1 MRLSDSFLEQLR
13 ANTDIESVISPYVN
27 LRRRGKNLVG
37 LCPFHNEKTPSF
49 TVYPENGSFYCFGC
63 GVGGDVITFVR
74 RMENFDY
81 MEAVKQLADRAG
93 MALPEDGY
101 DDTLAKKRTAVLA
114 ANRAAAKFFH
124 SQLFTDRG
132 RHALNYFLDRGLT
145 METIRHFGLGFAPDD
160 WRALKN
166 HLNEQGFDDILLES
180 ANLLRR
186 SDKNGKVSY
195 YDNFRNRVMFPI
207 IDPRGNVIA
216 FGGRVL
222 DDSKPKYINTSDTLV
237 YKKSNGVFALNF
249 AKNGNDGKLIIAEG
263 YMDVIALH
271 QAGFTNAVAC
281 LGTALTKEQ
290 ANLLSRYADEIIL
303 SYDADE
309 AGQKATARALGIF
322 GTTGMEIKVLR
333 LTGGKDPD
341 EIIKKYGAQ
350 RFRDIINGA
359 ANDTEYRLLRARQ
372 GIDLSTDDGKVKY
385 LSAAT
390 EVLAG
395 IPSPVE
401 VDVYASR
408 LANELGVD
416 KLAIES
422 QVKYK
427 REGLR
432 KRRMAQREQDQKRL
446 LINGQNT
453 KNPERSQHL
462 RAAKAEETLI
472 ASLMRNPDFYN
483 KLKDEL
489 SADYFV
495 TALNRRI
502 FSVILS
508 RLDEG
513 GNTEPYF
520 LSSEFTPDEM
530 DNYMNKKCGFL
541 GVTHGYSSD
550 SRDLEKSIREND
562 EHRAD
567 AVKATSV
574 MAYQIQKFI
583 GSYTAAMNGLDAVV
597 FTAGMGENNPELRD
611 RACTDMDYYG
621 IKIDRELNAKVH
633 HQPNTVEISTPD
645 SKVKVYV
652 LPTNEELMIASDTE
666 AIVRKLGK

>member
-74 RMENFDY
+74 RMENLDY

-530 DNYMNKKCGFL
+530 DEVERIFR
-541 GVTHGYSSD
+541 S
-550 SRDLEKSIREND
+550 
-562 EHRAD
+562 
-567 AVKATSV
+567 ATQLS
-574 MAYQIQKFI
+574 
-583 GSYTAAMNGLDAVV
+583 
-597 FTAGMGENNPELRD
+597 
-611 RACTDMDYYG
+611 
-621 IKIDRELNAKVH
+621 
-633 HQPNTVEISTPD
+633 NTVEECVDCI
-645 SKVKVYV
+645 KILK
-652 LPTNEELMIASDTE
+652 EEKNKPESIKASDLSDDDF
-666 AIVRKLGK
+666 AKLFRPDKQD

>member
-74 RMENFDY
+74 RMENLDY

-290 ANLLSRYADEIIL
+290 ANLLSRYANEIII

-359 ANDTEYRLLRARQ
+359 ANDTEYRLIRARQ

-483 KLKDEL
+483 KLKYEL

-495 TALNRRI
+495 TAFNRRI

-530 DNYMNKKCGFL
+530 DEVERIFR
-541 GVTHGYSSD
+541 S
-550 SRDLEKSIREND
+550 
-562 EHRAD
+562 
-567 AVKATSV
+567 
-574 MAYQIQKFI
+574 
-583 GSYTAAMNGLDAVV
+583 AAQLS
-597 FTAGMGENNPELRD
+597 
-611 RACTDMDYYG
+611 
-621 IKIDRELNAKVH
+621 
-633 HQPNTVEISTPD
+633 NTVEECADCIKILKEEKNKPESIKASELSDDDFAKLFRPD
-645 SKVKVYV
+645 KQ
-652 LPTNEELMIASDTE
+652 D
-666 AIVRKLGK
+666 

>member
-74 RMENFDY
+74 RMENLDY

-290 ANLLSRYADEIIL
+290 ANLFSRYADEIIL

-530 DNYMNKKCGFL
+530 DEVERIFR
-541 GVTHGYSSD
+541 S
-550 SRDLEKSIREND
+550 
-562 EHRAD
+562 
-567 AVKATSV
+567 
-574 MAYQIQKFI
+574 
-583 GSYTAAMNGLDAVV
+583 AAQLS
-597 FTAGMGENNPELRD
+597 
-611 RACTDMDYYG
+611 
-621 IKIDRELNAKVH
+621 
-633 HQPNTVEISTPD
+633 NTVEECVDCI
-645 SKVKVYV
+645 KILK
-652 LPTNEELMIASDTE
+652 EEKNKPESIKASDLSDDDF
-666 AIVRKLGK
+666 AKLFRPDKRE

>member
-74 RMENFDY
+74 RMENLDY

-114 ANRAAAKFFH
+114 ANRATAKFFH
-124 SQLFTDRG
+124 SQLFNDRG

-290 ANLLSRYADEIIL
+290 ANLLSRYANEIIL

-530 DNYMNKKCGFL
+530 DEVERIFR
-541 GVTHGYSSD
+541 S
-550 SRDLEKSIREND
+550 
-562 EHRAD
+562 
-567 AVKATSV
+567 
-574 MAYQIQKFI
+574 
-583 GSYTAAMNGLDAVV
+583 AAQLS
-597 FTAGMGENNPELRD
+597 
-611 RACTDMDYYG
+611 
-621 IKIDRELNAKVH
+621 
-633 HQPNTVEISTPD
+633 NTVEECVDCIKILKEEKNKPESIKASELSDDDFAKLFRPD
-645 SKVKVYV
+645 KQ
-652 LPTNEELMIASDTE
+652 D
-666 AIVRKLGK
+666 

>member
-74 RMENFDY
+74 RMENLDY

-290 ANLLSRYADEIIL
+290 ANLLSRYADTIIL

-322 GTTGMEIKVLR
+322 GTTGMEIKVLH
-333 LTGGKDPD
+333 LEGGKDPD
-341 EIIKKYGAQ
+341 EIIKNYGAQ
-350 RFRDIINGA
+350 RFQAIIDGA
-359 ANDTEYRLLRARQ
+359 ANDTEYRLLKARQ
-372 GIDLSTDDGKVKY
+372 GIDLATDDGKVKY
-385 LSAAT
+385 LSVAA
-390 EVLAG
+390 EILAEIG
-395 IPSPVE
+395 SPVE

-408 LANELGVD
+408 LAHELGVD
-416 KLAIES
+416 KLAIQS

-427 REGLR
+427 REGLK
-432 KRRMAQREQDQKRL
+432 KRRAVKREQEQTRL

-453 KNPERSQHL
+453 KNPERAQHL

-483 KLKDEL
+483 KLKDGL

-502 FSVILS
+502 FSVVLS
-508 RLDEG
+508 RLEEG

-530 DNYMNKKCGFL
+530 DEVERIFRSAAQLSNTVDECADCIKILKEEKNKPE
-541 GVTHGYSSD
+541 T
-550 SRDLEKSIREND
+550 
-562 EHRAD
+562 
-567 AVKATSV
+567 VKAS
-574 MAYQIQKFI
+574 
-583 GSYTAAMNGLDAVV
+583 
-597 FTAGMGENNPELRD
+597 ELSDEDFAKLFRSD
-611 RACTDMDYYG
+611 
-621 IKIDRELNAKVH
+621 KRE
-633 HQPNTVEISTPD
+633 
-645 SKVKVYV
+645 
-652 LPTNEELMIASDTE
+652 
-666 AIVRKLGK
+666 

>member
-1 MRLSDSFLEQLR
+1 MRLSDAFLEQLR

-74 RMENFDY
+74 RMENLDY

-124 SQLFTDRG
+124 AQLFTEQG
-132 RHALNYFLDRGLT
+132 RQALDYFLDRGLAP
-145 METIRHFGLGFAPDD
+145 ETIRHFGLGFAPND
-160 WRALKN
+160 WRALKR

-290 ANLLSRYADEIIL
+290 ANLLSRYADTIIL

-322 GTTGMEIKVLR
+322 GTTGMEIKVLH
-333 LTGGKDPD
+333 LEGGKDPD

-350 RFRDIINGA
+350 RFQAIIDGA
-359 ANDTEYRLLRARQ
+359 ANDTEYRLLKARQ
-372 GIDLSTDDGKVKY
+372 GIDLATDDGKVKY
-385 LSAAT
+385 LSAAA
-390 EVLAG
+390 EILAEIG
-395 IPSPVE
+395 SPVE

-408 LANELGVD
+408 LAHELGVD
-416 KLAIES
+416 KLAIQS

-427 REGLR
+427 REGLK
-432 KRRMAQREQDQKRL
+432 KRRAVKREQEQTRL

-453 KNPERSQHL
+453 KNPERAQHL

-483 KLKDEL
+483 KLKDGL

-502 FSVILS
+502 FSVVLS
-508 RLDEG
+508 RLEEG

-530 DNYMNKKCGFL
+530 DEVERIFRSAAQLSNTVDECADCIKILKEEKNKSE
-541 GVTHGYSSD
+541 T
-550 SRDLEKSIREND
+550 
-562 EHRAD
+562 
-567 AVKATSV
+567 VKAS
-574 MAYQIQKFI
+574 
-583 GSYTAAMNGLDAVV
+583 
-597 FTAGMGENNPELRD
+597 ELSDEDFAKLFRSD
-611 RACTDMDYYG
+611 
-621 IKIDRELNAKVH
+621 KRE
-633 HQPNTVEISTPD
+633 
-645 SKVKVYV
+645 
-652 LPTNEELMIASDTE
+652 
-666 AIVRKLGK
+666 

>member
-74 RMENFDY
+74 RMENLDY

-290 ANLLSRYADEIIL
+290 ANLLSRYADTIIL

-322 GTTGMEIKVLR
+322 GTTGMEIKVLH
-333 LTGGKDPD
+333 LEGGKDPD
-341 EIIKKYGAQ
+341 EIIKNYGAQ
-350 RFRDIINGA
+350 RFQAIVDGA
-359 ANDTEYRLLRARQ
+359 ANDTEYRLLKARQ
-372 GIDLSTDDGKVKY
+372 GIDLATDDGKVKY
-385 LSAAT
+385 LSAAA
-390 EVLAG
+390 EILAEIG
-395 IPSPVE
+395 SPVE

-408 LANELGVD
+408 LAHELGVD
-416 KLAIES
+416 KLAIQS

-427 REGLR
+427 REGLK
-432 KRRMAQREQDQKRL
+432 KRRAVKREQEQTRL

-453 KNPERSQHL
+453 KNPERAQHL

-483 KLKDEL
+483 KLKDGL

-502 FSVILS
+502 FSVVLS
-508 RLDEG
+508 RLEEG

-530 DNYMNKKCGFL
+530 DEVERIFRSAAQLSNT
-541 GVTHGYSSD
+541 V
-550 SRDLEKSIREND
+550 D
-562 EHRAD
+562 ECAD
-567 AVKATSV
+567 
-574 MAYQIQKFI
+574 
-583 GSYTAAMNGLDAVV
+583 
-597 FTAGMGENNPELRD
+597 
-611 RACTDMDYYG
+611 C
-621 IKIDRELNAKVH
+621 IKILKEEKNKPESIKASELSDDDFAKLFR
-633 HQPNTVEISTPD
+633 PD
-645 SKVKVYV
+645 KQ
-652 LPTNEELMIASDTE
+652 D
-666 AIVRKLGK
+666 

>member
-1 MRLSDSFLEQLR
+1 MRLSDAFLEQLR

-74 RMENFDY
+74 RMENLDY

-124 SQLFTDRG
+124 AQLYTEQG
-132 RHALNYFLDRGLT
+132 RQALDYFLDRGLAP
-145 METIRHFGLGFAPDD
+145 ETIRHFGLGFAPND
-160 WRALKN
+160 WRTLKR
-166 HLNEQGFDDILLES
+166 HLNEQGFDDVLLES

-290 ANLLSRYADEIIL
+290 ANLLSRYADTIVL

-322 GTTGMEIKVLR
+322 GTTGMEIKVLH
-333 LTGGKDPD
+333 LEGGKDPD
-341 EIIKKYGAQ
+341 EIIKNYGAQ
-350 RFRDIINGA
+350 RFQAIIDGA
-359 ANDTEYRLLRARQ
+359 ANDTEYRLLKARQ
-372 GIDLSTDDGKVKY
+372 GIDLATDDGKVKY
-385 LSAAT
+385 LSAAA
-390 EVLAG
+390 EILAEIG
-395 IPSPVE
+395 SPVE

-408 LANELGVD
+408 LAHELGVD
-416 KLAIES
+416 KLAIQS

-427 REGLR
+427 REGLK
-432 KRRMAQREQDQKRL
+432 KRRAVKREQEQTRL

-453 KNPERSQHL
+453 KNPERAQHL

-483 KLKDEL
+483 KLKDGL

-502 FSVILS
+502 FSVVLS
-508 RLDEG
+508 RLEEG

-530 DNYMNKKCGFL
+530 DEVERIFRSAVQLSNTVDECADCIKILKEEKNKPE
-541 GVTHGYSSD
+541 T
-550 SRDLEKSIREND
+550 
-562 EHRAD
+562 
-567 AVKATSV
+567 VKAS
-574 MAYQIQKFI
+574 
-583 GSYTAAMNGLDAVV
+583 
-597 FTAGMGENNPELRD
+597 ELSDEDFAKLFRSD
-611 RACTDMDYYG
+611 
-621 IKIDRELNAKVH
+621 KRE
-633 HQPNTVEISTPD
+633 
-645 SKVKVYV
+645 
-652 LPTNEELMIASDTE
+652 
-666 AIVRKLGK
+666 

>member
-1 MRLSDSFLEQLR
+1 MRLSDAFLEQLR

-74 RMENFDY
+74 RMENLDY

-124 SQLFTDRG
+124 AQLYTEQG
-132 RHALNYFLDRGLT
+132 RQALDYFLDRGLAP
-145 METIRHFGLGFAPDD
+145 ETIRHFGLGFAPND
-160 WRALKN
+160 WRALKR
-166 HLNEQGFDDILLES
+166 HLNEQGFDDVLLES

-186 SDKNGKVSY
+186 SNKNGKVSY

-290 ANLLSRYADEIIL
+290 ANLLSRYADTIIL

-322 GTTGMEIKVLR
+322 GTTGMEIKVLH
-333 LTGGKDPD
+333 LEGGKDPD
-341 EIIKKYGAQ
+341 EIIKNYGAQ
-350 RFRDIINGA
+350 RFQAIIDGA
-359 ANDTEYRLLRARQ
+359 ANDTEYRLLKARQ
-372 GIDLSTDDGKVKY
+372 GIDLATDDGKVKY
-385 LSAAT
+385 LSVAA
-390 EVLAG
+390 EILAEIG
-395 IPSPVE
+395 SPVE

-408 LANELGVD
+408 LAHELGVD
-416 KLAIES
+416 KLAIQS

-427 REGLR
+427 REGLK
-432 KRRMAQREQDQKRL
+432 KRRAVKREQEQTRL

-483 KLKDEL
+483 KLKDGL

-495 TALNRRI
+495 TAFNRRI
-502 FSVILS
+502 FSVVLS
-508 RLDEG
+508 RLEEG

-530 DNYMNKKCGFL
+530 DEVERIFRSAAQLSNTVDECADCIKILKEEKNKPE
-541 GVTHGYSSD
+541 T
-550 SRDLEKSIREND
+550 
-562 EHRAD
+562 
-567 AVKATSV
+567 VKAS
-574 MAYQIQKFI
+574 
-583 GSYTAAMNGLDAVV
+583 
-597 FTAGMGENNPELRD
+597 ELSDEDFAKLFRSD
-611 RACTDMDYYG
+611 
-621 IKIDRELNAKVH
+621 KRE
-633 HQPNTVEISTPD
+633 
-645 SKVKVYV
+645 
-652 LPTNEELMIASDTE
+652 
-666 AIVRKLGK
+666 

>member
-1 MRLSDSFLEQLR
+1 MRLSDAFLEQLR

-74 RMENFDY
+74 RMENLDY

-93 MALPEDGY
+93 MAMPEDGY

-124 SQLFTDRG
+124 SQLFTEQG
-132 RHALNYFLDRGLT
+132 RQALDYFLDRGLAP
-145 METIRHFGLGFAPDD
+145 ETIRHFGLGFAPND
-160 WRALKN
+160 WRALKR
-166 HLNEQGFDDILLES
+166 HLNEQGFDDVLLES

-290 ANLLSRYADEIIL
+290 ANLLSRYADTIIL

-322 GTTGMEIKVLR
+322 GTTGMEIKVLH
-333 LTGGKDPD
+333 LEGGKDPD
-341 EIIKKYGAQ
+341 EIIKNYGAQ
-350 RFRDIINGA
+350 RFQAIIDGA
-359 ANDTEYRLLRARQ
+359 ANDTEYRLLKARQ
-372 GIDLSTDDGKVKY
+372 GIDLATDDGKVKY
-385 LSAAT
+385 LSVAA
-390 EVLAG
+390 EILAEIG
-395 IPSPVE
+395 SPVE

-408 LANELGVD
+408 LAHELGVD
-416 KLAIES
+416 KLAIQS

-427 REGLR
+427 REGLK
-432 KRRMAQREQDQKRL
+432 KRRAVKREQEQTRL

-453 KNPERSQHL
+453 KNPERAQHL

-483 KLKDEL
+483 KLKDGL

-495 TALNRRI
+495 TAFNRRI
-502 FSVILS
+502 FSVVLS
-508 RLDEG
+508 RLEEG

-530 DNYMNKKCGFL
+530 DEVERIFRSAAQLSNTVDECADCIKILKEEKNKPE
-541 GVTHGYSSD
+541 T
-550 SRDLEKSIREND
+550 
-562 EHRAD
+562 
-567 AVKATSV
+567 VKAS
-574 MAYQIQKFI
+574 
-583 GSYTAAMNGLDAVV
+583 
-597 FTAGMGENNPELRD
+597 ELSDEDFAKLFRSD
-611 RACTDMDYYG
+611 
-621 IKIDRELNAKVH
+621 KRE
-633 HQPNTVEISTPD
+633 
-645 SKVKVYV
+645 
-652 LPTNEELMIASDTE
+652 
-666 AIVRKLGK
+666 

>member
-1 MRLSDSFLEQLR
+1 MRLSDAFLEQLR

-74 RMENFDY
+74 RMENLDY

-124 SQLFTDRG
+124 AQLYTERG
-132 RHALNYFLDRGLT
+132 RQALDYFLDRGLAP
-145 METIRHFGLGFAPDD
+145 ETIRHFGLGFAPND
-160 WRALKN
+160 WRALKR

-290 ANLLSRYADEIIL
+290 ANLLSRYADTIIL

-322 GTTGMEIKVLR
+322 GTTGMEIKVLH
-333 LTGGKDPD
+333 LEGGKDPD
-341 EIIKKYGAQ
+341 EIIKNYGAQ
-350 RFRDIINGA
+350 RFQAIIDGA
-359 ANDTEYRLLRARQ
+359 ANDTEYRLLKARQ
-372 GIDLSTDDGKVKY
+372 GIDLATDDGKVKY
-385 LSAAT
+385 LSAAA
-390 EVLAG
+390 EILAEIG
-395 IPSPVE
+395 SPVE

-408 LANELGVD
+408 LAHELGVD
-416 KLAIES
+416 KLAIQS

-427 REGLR
+427 REGLK
-432 KRRMAQREQDQKRL
+432 KRRAVKREQEQTRL

-453 KNPERSQHL
+453 KNPERAQHL

-483 KLKDEL
+483 KLKDGL

-502 FSVILS
+502 FSVVLS
-508 RLDEG
+508 RLEEG

-530 DNYMNKKCGFL
+530 DEVERIFRSAAQLSNTVDECADCIKILKEEKNKPE
-541 GVTHGYSSD
+541 T
-550 SRDLEKSIREND
+550 
-562 EHRAD
+562 
-567 AVKATSV
+567 VKAS
-574 MAYQIQKFI
+574 
-583 GSYTAAMNGLDAVV
+583 
-597 FTAGMGENNPELRD
+597 ELSDEDFAKLFRSD
-611 RACTDMDYYG
+611 
-621 IKIDRELNAKVH
+621 KRE
-633 HQPNTVEISTPD
+633 
-645 SKVKVYV
+645 
-652 LPTNEELMIASDTE
+652 
-666 AIVRKLGK
+666 

>member
-1 MRLSDSFLEQLR
+1 MRLSDAFLEQLR

-74 RMENFDY
+74 RMENLDY

-124 SQLFTDRG
+124 SQLFTEQG
-132 RHALNYFLDRGLT
+132 RQALDYFLDRGLAP
-145 METIRHFGLGFAPDD
+145 ETIRHFGLGFAPND
-160 WRALKN
+160 WRALKR

-290 ANLLSRYADEIIL
+290 ANLLSRYADTIIL

-309 AGQKATARALGIF
+309 AGQKATTRALGIF
-322 GTTGMEIKVLR
+322 GTTGMEIKVLH
-333 LTGGKDPD
+333 LEGGKDPD

-350 RFRDIINGA
+350 RFQAIIDGA
-359 ANDTEYRLLRARQ
+359 ANDTEYRLLKARQ
-372 GIDLSTDDGKVKY
+372 GIDLATDDGKVKY
-385 LSAAT
+385 LSAAA
-390 EVLAG
+390 EILAEIG
-395 IPSPVE
+395 SPVE

-408 LANELGVD
+408 LAHELGVD
-416 KLAIES
+416 KLAIQS

-427 REGLR
+427 REGLK
-432 KRRMAQREQDQKRL
+432 KRRAVKREQEQTRL

-483 KLKDEL
+483 KLKDGL

-502 FSVILS
+502 FSVVLS
-508 RLDEG
+508 RLEEG

-530 DNYMNKKCGFL
+530 DEVERIFRSAAQLSNTVDECADCIKILKEEKNKPE
-541 GVTHGYSSD
+541 T
-550 SRDLEKSIREND
+550 
-562 EHRAD
+562 
-567 AVKATSV
+567 VKAS
-574 MAYQIQKFI
+574 
-583 GSYTAAMNGLDAVV
+583 
-597 FTAGMGENNPELRD
+597 ELSDEDFAKLFRSD
-611 RACTDMDYYG
+611 
-621 IKIDRELNAKVH
+621 KRE
-633 HQPNTVEISTPD
+633 
-645 SKVKVYV
+645 
-652 LPTNEELMIASDTE
+652 
-666 AIVRKLGK
+666 

>member
-1 MRLSDSFLEQLR
+1 MRLSDAFLEQLR

-74 RMENFDY
+74 RMENLDY

-124 SQLFTDRG
+124 AQLYTEQG
-132 RHALNYFLDRGLT
+132 RQALDYFLDRGLAP
-145 METIRHFGLGFAPDD
+145 ETIRHFGLGFAPND
-160 WRALKN
+160 WRALKR
-166 HLNEQGFDDILLES
+166 HLNEQGFDDVLLES

-290 ANLLSRYADEIIL
+290 ANLLSRYADTIIL

-322 GTTGMEIKVLR
+322 GTTGMEIKVLH
-333 LTGGKDPD
+333 LEGGKDPD
-341 EIIKKYGAQ
+341 EIIKNYGAQ
-350 RFRDIINGA
+350 RFQAIIDGA
-359 ANDTEYRLLRARQ
+359 ANDTEYRLLKARQ
-372 GIDLSTDDGKVKY
+372 GIDLATDDGKVKY
-385 LSAAT
+385 LSAAA
-390 EVLAG
+390 EILAEIG
-395 IPSPVE
+395 SPVE

-408 LANELGVD
+408 LAHELGVD
-416 KLAIES
+416 KLAIQS

-427 REGLR
+427 REGLK
-432 KRRMAQREQDQKRL
+432 KRRAVKREQEQTRL

-453 KNPERSQHL
+453 KNPERAQHL

-483 KLKDEL
+483 KLKDGL

-502 FSVILS
+502 FSVVLS
-508 RLDEG
+508 RLEEG

-530 DNYMNKKCGFL
+530 DEVERIFRSAAQLSNTVDECADCIKNLKEEKNKPE
-541 GVTHGYSSD
+541 T
-550 SRDLEKSIREND
+550 
-562 EHRAD
+562 
-567 AVKATSV
+567 VKAS
-574 MAYQIQKFI
+574 
-583 GSYTAAMNGLDAVV
+583 
-597 FTAGMGENNPELRD
+597 ELSDEDFAKLFRSD
-611 RACTDMDYYG
+611 
-621 IKIDRELNAKVH
+621 KRE
-633 HQPNTVEISTPD
+633 
-645 SKVKVYV
+645 
-652 LPTNEELMIASDTE
+652 
-666 AIVRKLGK
+666 

>member
-1 MRLSDSFLEQLR
+1 MRLNDAFLEQLR

-74 RMENFDY
+74 RMENLDY

-124 SQLFTDRG
+124 SQLFTEQG
-132 RHALNYFLDRGLT
+132 RQALDYFLDRGLAP
-145 METIRHFGLGFAPDD
+145 ETIRHFGLGFAPND
-160 WRALKN
+160 WRALKR
-166 HLNEQGFDDILLES
+166 HLNEQGFDDVLLES

-290 ANLLSRYADEIIL
+290 ANLLSRYADTIIL

-322 GTTGMEIKVLR
+322 GTTGMEIKVLH
-333 LTGGKDPD
+333 LEGGKDPD

-350 RFRDIINGA
+350 RFQAIIDGA
-359 ANDTEYRLLRARQ
+359 ANDTEYRLLKARQ
-372 GIDLSTDDGKVKY
+372 GIDLATDDGKVKY
-385 LSAAT
+385 LSAAA
-390 EVLAG
+390 EILAEIG
-395 IPSPVE
+395 SPVE

-408 LANELGVD
+408 LAHELGVD
-416 KLAIES
+416 KLAIQS

-427 REGLR
+427 REGLK
-432 KRRMAQREQDQKRL
+432 KRRAVKREQEQTRL

-453 KNPERSQHL
+453 KNPERAQHL

-483 KLKDEL
+483 KLKDGL

-502 FSVILS
+502 FSVVLS
-508 RLDEG
+508 RLEEG

-530 DNYMNKKCGFL
+530 DEVERIFRSAAQLSNTVDECADCIKILKEEKNKPE
-541 GVTHGYSSD
+541 T
-550 SRDLEKSIREND
+550 
-562 EHRAD
+562 
-567 AVKATSV
+567 VKAS
-574 MAYQIQKFI
+574 
-583 GSYTAAMNGLDAVV
+583 
-597 FTAGMGENNPELRD
+597 ELSDEDFAKLFRSD
-611 RACTDMDYYG
+611 
-621 IKIDRELNAKVH
+621 KRE
-633 HQPNTVEISTPD
+633 
-645 SKVKVYV
+645 
-652 LPTNEELMIASDTE
+652 
-666 AIVRKLGK
+666 

>member
-1 MRLSDSFLEQLR
+1 MRLSDAFLEQLR

-74 RMENFDY
+74 RMENLDY

-124 SQLFTDRG
+124 AQLYTVQG
-132 RHALNYFLDRGLT
+132 IQALDYFLDRGLAP
-145 METIRHFGLGFAPDD
+145 ETIRHFGLGFAPND
-160 WRALKN
+160 WRALKR

-222 DDSKPKYINTSDTLV
+222 DDSKPKYINTSDTLI

-290 ANLLSRYADEIIL
+290 ANLLSRYADTIIL

-322 GTTGMEIKVLR
+322 GTTGMEIKVLH
-333 LTGGKDPD
+333 LEGGKDPD
-341 EIIKKYGAQ
+341 EIIKNYGAQ
-350 RFRDIINGA
+350 RFQAIIDGA
-359 ANDTEYRLLRARQ
+359 ANDTEYRLLKARQ
-372 GIDLSTDDGKVKY
+372 GIDLATDDGKVKY
-385 LSAAT
+385 LSVAA
-390 EVLAG
+390 EILAEIG
-395 IPSPVE
+395 SPVE

-408 LANELGVD
+408 LAHELGVD
-416 KLAIES
+416 KLAIQS

-427 REGLR
+427 REGLK
-432 KRRMAQREQDQKRL
+432 KRRAVKREQEQTRL

-483 KLKDEL
+483 KLKDGL

-502 FSVILS
+502 FSVVLS
-508 RLDEG
+508 RLEEG

-530 DNYMNKKCGFL
+530 DEVERIFRSAAQLSNTVDECADCIKILKEEKNKPE
-541 GVTHGYSSD
+541 T
-550 SRDLEKSIREND
+550 
-562 EHRAD
+562 
-567 AVKATSV
+567 VKAS
-574 MAYQIQKFI
+574 
-583 GSYTAAMNGLDAVV
+583 
-597 FTAGMGENNPELRD
+597 ELSDEDFAKLFRSD
-611 RACTDMDYYG
+611 
-621 IKIDRELNAKVH
+621 KRE
-633 HQPNTVEISTPD
+633 
-645 SKVKVYV
+645 
-652 LPTNEELMIASDTE
+652 
-666 AIVRKLGK
+666 

>member
-1 MRLSDSFLEQLR
+1 M
-13 ANTDIESVISPYVN
+13 
-27 LRRRGKNLVG
+27 
-37 LCPFHNEKTPSF
+37 
-49 TVYPENGSFYCFGC
+49 
-63 GVGGDVITFVR
+63 
-74 RMENFDY
+74 
-81 MEAVKQLADRAG
+81 
-93 MALPEDGY
+93 
-101 DDTLAKKRTAVLA
+101 
-114 ANRAAAKFFH
+114 
-124 SQLFTDRG
+124 
-132 RHALNYFLDRGLT
+132 
-145 METIRHFGLGFAPDD
+145 
-160 WRALKN
+160 
-166 HLNEQGFDDILLES
+166 
-180 ANLLRR
+180 
-186 SDKNGKVSY
+186 
-195 YDNFRNRVMFPI
+195 
-207 IDPRGNVIA
+207 
-216 FGGRVL
+216 L

-483 KLKDEL
+483 KLRDEL

-502 FSVILS
+502 FSVILRALTRAATPNRISS
-508 RLDEG
+508 RPSSL
-513 GNTEPYF
+513 PMRWMRSSAYSALR
-520 LSSEFTPDEM
+520 LS
-530 DNYMNKKCGFL
+530 
-541 GVTHGYSSD
+541 
-550 SRDLEKSIREND
+550 
-562 EHRAD
+562 
-567 AVKATSV
+567 
-574 MAYQIQKFI
+574 
-583 GSYTAAMNGLDAVV
+583 
-597 FTAGMGENNPELRD
+597 
-611 RACTDMDYYG
+611 
-621 IKIDRELNAKVH
+621 
-633 HQPNTVEISTPD
+633 
-645 SKVKVYV
+645 
-652 LPTNEELMIASDTE
+652 
-666 AIVRKLGK
+666 

>member
-74 RMENFDY
+74 RMENLDY

-453 KNPERSQHL
+453 KNPERFQHL

-483 KLKDEL
+483 KLRDEL

-530 DNYMNKKCGFL
+530 DEVERIFR
-541 GVTHGYSSD
+541 S
-550 SRDLEKSIREND
+550 
-562 EHRAD
+562 
-567 AVKATSV
+567 
-574 MAYQIQKFI
+574 
-583 GSYTAAMNGLDAVV
+583 AAQLS
-597 FTAGMGENNPELRD
+597 
-611 RACTDMDYYG
+611 
-621 IKIDRELNAKVH
+621 
-633 HQPNTVEISTPD
+633 NTVEECVDCIKILKEEKNKPESIKASELSDDDFAKLFRPD
-645 SKVKVYV
+645 KQ
-652 LPTNEELMIASDTE
+652 D
-666 AIVRKLGK
+666 

>member
-1 MRLSDSFLEQLR
+1 MRLSDAFLEQLR

-74 RMENFDY
+74 RMENLDY

-124 SQLFTDRG
+124 AQLYTEQG
-132 RHALNYFLDRGLT
+132 RRALDYFLDRGLAP
-145 METIRHFGLGFAPDD
+145 ETIRHFGLGFAPND
-160 WRALKN
+160 WRALKR
-166 HLNEQGFDDILLES
+166 HLNEQGFDDVLLES

-290 ANLLSRYADEIIL
+290 ANLLSRYADTIIL

-322 GTTGMEIKVLR
+322 GTTGMEIKVLH
-333 LTGGKDPD
+333 LEGGKDPD

-350 RFRDIINGA
+350 RFQAIIDGA
-359 ANDTEYRLLRARQ
+359 ANDTEYRLLKARQ
-372 GIDLSTDDGKVKY
+372 GIDLATDDGKVKY
-385 LSAAT
+385 LSAAA
-390 EVLAG
+390 EILAEIG
-395 IPSPVE
+395 SPVE

-408 LANELGVD
+408 LAHELGVD
-416 KLAIES
+416 KLAIQS

-427 REGLR
+427 REGLK
-432 KRRMAQREQDQKRL
+432 KRRAVKREQEQTRL

-453 KNPERSQHL
+453 KNPERAQHL

-483 KLKDEL
+483 KLKDGL

-502 FSVILS
+502 FSVVLS
-508 RLDEG
+508 RLEEG

-530 DNYMNKKCGFL
+530 DEVERIFRSAAQLSNTVDECVDCIKILKEEKNKPE
-541 GVTHGYSSD
+541 T
-550 SRDLEKSIREND
+550 
-562 EHRAD
+562 
-567 AVKATSV
+567 VKAS
-574 MAYQIQKFI
+574 
-583 GSYTAAMNGLDAVV
+583 
-597 FTAGMGENNPELRD
+597 ELSDEDFAKLFRSD
-611 RACTDMDYYG
+611 
-621 IKIDRELNAKVH
+621 KRE
-633 HQPNTVEISTPD
+633 
-645 SKVKVYV
+645 
-652 LPTNEELMIASDTE
+652 
-666 AIVRKLGK
+666 

>member
-74 RMENFDY
+74 RMENLDY

-101 DDTLAKKRTAVLA
+101 DDTLAKKRTAILA

-530 DNYMNKKCGFL
+530 DEVERIFR
-541 GVTHGYSSD
+541 S
-550 SRDLEKSIREND
+550 
-562 EHRAD
+562 
-567 AVKATSV
+567 
-574 MAYQIQKFI
+574 
-583 GSYTAAMNGLDAVV
+583 AAQLS
-597 FTAGMGENNPELRD
+597 
-611 RACTDMDYYG
+611 
-621 IKIDRELNAKVH
+621 
-633 HQPNTVEISTPD
+633 NTVEECSDCIKILKEEKNKPESIKASELSDDDFAKLFRPD
-645 SKVKVYV
+645 KQ
-652 LPTNEELMIASDTE
+652 D
-666 AIVRKLGK
+666 

>member
-1 MRLSDSFLEQLR
+1 MKLSDSFLEQLR

-74 RMENFDY
+74 RMENLDY

-132 RHALNYFLDRGLT
+132 RHALNYFLDRGLA

-166 HLNEQGFDDILLES
+166 HLNEQGFDDVLLES

-530 DNYMNKKCGFL
+530 DEVERIFR
-541 GVTHGYSSD
+541 S
-550 SRDLEKSIREND
+550 
-562 EHRAD
+562 
-567 AVKATSV
+567 
-574 MAYQIQKFI
+574 
-583 GSYTAAMNGLDAVV
+583 AAQLS
-597 FTAGMGENNPELRD
+597 
-611 RACTDMDYYG
+611 
-621 IKIDRELNAKVH
+621 
-633 HQPNTVEISTPD
+633 NTVEECSDCIKILKEEKNKPESIKASELSDDDFAKLFRPD
-645 SKVKVYV
+645 KQ
-652 LPTNEELMIASDTE
+652 D
-666 AIVRKLGK
+666 

>member
-1 MRLSDSFLEQLR
+1 MRLSDAFLEQLR

-74 RMENFDY
+74 RMENLDY

-124 SQLFTDRG
+124 AQLFTEQG
-132 RHALNYFLDRGLT
+132 RQALDYFLDRGLAP
-145 METIRHFGLGFAPDD
+145 ETIRHFGLGFAPND
-160 WRALKN
+160 WRALKR

-290 ANLLSRYADEIIL
+290 ANLLSRYADTIIL

-322 GTTGMEIKVLR
+322 GTTGMKIKVLH
-333 LTGGKDPD
+333 LEGGKDPD

-350 RFRDIINGA
+350 RFQAIIDGA
-359 ANDTEYRLLRARQ
+359 ANDTEYRLLKARQ
-372 GIDLSTDDGKVKY
+372 GIDLATDDGKVKY
-385 LSAAT
+385 LSAAA
-390 EVLAG
+390 EILAEIG
-395 IPSPVE
+395 SPVE

-408 LANELGVD
+408 LAHELGVD
-416 KLAIES
+416 KLAIQS

-427 REGLR
+427 REGLK
-432 KRRMAQREQDQKRL
+432 KRRAVKREQEQTRL

-453 KNPERSQHL
+453 KNPERAQHL

-483 KLKDEL
+483 KLKDGL

-502 FSVILS
+502 FSVVLS
-508 RLDEG
+508 RLEEG

-530 DNYMNKKCGFL
+530 DEVERIFRSAAQLSNTVDECADCIKILKEEKNKPE
-541 GVTHGYSSD
+541 T
-550 SRDLEKSIREND
+550 
-562 EHRAD
+562 
-567 AVKATSV
+567 VKAS
-574 MAYQIQKFI
+574 
-583 GSYTAAMNGLDAVV
+583 
-597 FTAGMGENNPELRD
+597 ELSDEDFAKLFRSD
-611 RACTDMDYYG
+611 
-621 IKIDRELNAKVH
+621 KRE
-633 HQPNTVEISTPD
+633 
-645 SKVKVYV
+645 
-652 LPTNEELMIASDTE
+652 
-666 AIVRKLGK
+666 